1 MEKIQDDDRT
11 ETEGRNGKVG
21 TQMPRSTR
29 PQLAH
34 PRRANGFTACKPRL
48 SYDARSPAAPAGSPP
63 CATVGV
69 QEPQSRLFVAGTT
82 TSALRPQLCGY
93 GLSCLVG
100 LNSDFY
106 PLCGFLNGLDTSGRA
121 TSGGAP
127 RSCRMP
133 RTISQSPYGFCTQK
147 TWHKLF
153 KPNKKNN
160 WCARFLYIRARG
172 KRLGD

>member
-1 MEKIQDDDRT
+1 MMT
-11 ETEGRNGKVG
+11 EQKQRVAMAKSARKCRGV
-21 TQMPRSTR
+21 
-29 PQLAH
+29 LA
-34 PRRANGFTACKPRL
+34 L
-48 SYDARSPAAPAGSPP
+48 SSPIPAAPTASPPASHACRMMRAVQLHLLASPP

-69 QEPQSRLFVAGTT
+69 QETQSRLFVAGTT